1 MARARQ
7 SGCDLREASAPE
19 IQRLERKQRLL
30 QMTRELQRDE
40 AALAAQTS
48 ESQAAMSSGSKLTGL
63 GGACQN
69 QNQKAG
75 IDPQMLSM
83 MKHHNRETLSAR
95 NELRQNKI
103 EIKIDVFDLAQDQP
117 ALATVLFY
125 AMQ

>member
-1 MARARQ
+1 M
-7 SGCDLREASAPE
+7 
-19 IQRLERKQRLL
+19 ERKQRLL
-30 QMTRELQRDE
+30 QMTWELQRDE

-69 QNQKAG
+69 QSQKAG

-103 EIKIDVFDLAQDQP
+103 EIKIVF
-117 ALATVLFY
+117 
-125 AMQ
+125 